1 MKYLA
6 CVLLLLVAASHL
18 KAQTQKPPAFE
29 LGVVE
34 TLYSNT
40 LSENRTLNIY
50 LPEGYDTALTTHYPV
65 IYLLDGST
73 NEDFIHVAGLV
84 QYLSMYEMM
93 PKSIVVGIANVDR
106 KRDYTFPTK
115 NDEDK
120 KLVPNS
126 GSSAK
131 FIEFIG
137 NELQPF
143 IESTYRT
150 NEHRT
155 IIGQSLGGLLASEIL
170 MQHPAMFN
178 DYMIISPSLWWNKE
192 SLLDVK
198 PVLWR
203 ARLSKEIRAYI
214 AVGKEGDMMER
225 PAKKLVDILKESGN
239 VKTYFQYMP
248 DENHLTILH
257 NALYKG
263 FVMMNGST
271 TNPE

>member
-1 MKYLA
+1 MKYLIA
-6 CVLLLLVAASHL
+6 LLLLATIHNL
-18 KAQTQKPPAFE
+18 GAQTKKAPVFE
-29 LGVVE
+29 LGKVE
-34 TLYSNT
+34 QLYSKT
-40 LSENRTLNIY
+40 LHENRVLNIY
-50 LPEGYDTALTTHYPV
+50 LPEGYDTAKSTHYPV
-65 IYLLDGST
+65 IYLLDGSA
-73 NEDFIHVAGLV
+73 NEDFIHAAGLV

-126 GSSAK
+126 GSSAR
-131 FIEFIG
+131 FIEFVG
-137 NELQPF
+137 QELQPF

-170 MQHPAMFN
+170 LHHPAMFN
-178 DYMIISPSLWWNKE
+178 DYMIISPSLWWDKE
-192 SLLDVK
+192 SLLEVK
-198 PVLWR
+198 PALWK
-203 ARLSKEIRAYI
+203 ARLSKEIRAYV

-225 PAKKLVDILKESGN
+225 PAKKLVDMLKESGN
-239 VKTYFQYMP
+239 VKIWFQFMP
-248 DENHLTILH
+248 DESHLTILH

-263 FVMMNGST
+263 FVMMN
-271 TNPE
+271 EK